1 HTVVIVIIVL
11 IGLRFALLR
20 LDSAFAKSAAETA
33 ESLALAMGLVFLV
46 IRPFFVQAF
55 YIPTQSMEPTLMG
68 HNYGYERIHDHIL
81 VNKSVYRIREP
92 RHGDIVVFKAPPEA
106 LGISADLSSDEM
118 PKQMDYIKRVV
129 AVEGDKLYIKPG
141 YLIVD
146 GDMYDRV
153 RLIQQVAQYESIPPE
168 KIRIRYKSDGVY
180 INGLRA
186 TDEQLA
192 NYMGRVNP
200 KIEVNPGYVVRNGV
214 KLDEPYI
221 AEDPDLPY
229 PWNGTIDFFD
239 SDRGNMVKE
248 FFQDAINDGKL
259 HLKQDKDGQEYV
271 EVGKDYVFV
280 MGDNRNHSSDS
291 RFWGPVHEDRIQG
304 RALFVFWPI
313 NRIHWVR

>member
-1 HTVVIVIIVL
+1 
-11 IGLRFALLR
+11 
-20 LDSAFAKSAAETA
+20 
-33 ESLALAMGLVFLV
+33 
-46 IRPFFVQAF
+46 
-55 YIPTQSMEPTLMG
+55 
-68 HNYGYERIHDHIL
+68 
-81 VNKSVYRIREP
+81 
-92 RHGDIVVFKAPPEA
+92 VFKAPPEA